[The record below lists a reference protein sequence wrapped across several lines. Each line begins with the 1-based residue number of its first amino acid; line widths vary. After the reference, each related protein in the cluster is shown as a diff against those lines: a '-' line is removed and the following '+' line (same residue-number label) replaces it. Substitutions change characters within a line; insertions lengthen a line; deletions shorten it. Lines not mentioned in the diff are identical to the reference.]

1 MTDNFTHLHVH
12 TEYSVL
18 DGINRVSKLPQIVKD
33 MGQTALAMTDHGTI
47 AGAYQHVKECRK
59 VGIKPILGMEAYYCV
74 NDRSMKEKDE
84 EGSKY
89 YHLILLAQNNTGW
102 KNLMAL
108 SSGAYNDGLYYKPRL
123 DDALLAEHSEG
134 IIATTAC
141 LGSRFSKLLLLGRRE
156 EAIRLID
163 GHNEMF
169 SGRFFAELQ
178 LHEDPEQ
185 RHLNEQ
191 LLSIAA
197 EKNIPILL
205 TNDAHYTHKE
215 HKSLHEQALCMQTN
229 DVMHNPK
236 RFTFGPIDVHVGSY
250 EWMKEQ
256 AEAKGIPYEAISNTQ
271 VITDMIDSES
281 YFMDI
286 LNRYPKYPYLPK
298 GISAWQELEYL
309 AKTKLIE
316 RMGGKPPP
324 EYRARLEMELLA
336 IKRLGFS
343 DYMLIVQHFV
353 NTAREQL
360 DVYVGPGRGS
370 AAGSL
375 VAYALGITQVDPI
388 KYGLLFERFLNPGR
402 GATPVIFSKEALA
415 QLNQY

>member
-1 MTDNFTHLHVH
+1 MTENFTHLHVH

-18 DGINRVSKLPQIVKD
+18 DGINRVPKLPQIVKD

-141 LGSRFSKLLLLGRRE
+141 LGSRFSKLLLLGRRD
-156 EAIRLID
+156 EAVRLID

-178 LHEDPEQ
+178 LHADPEQ

-205 TNDAHYTHKE
+205 TNDAHYTHEE

-229 DVMHNPK
+229 DTMHNPK

-250 EWMKEQ
+250 QWMKDQ
-256 AEAKGIPYEAISNTQ
+256 AQAKGIPYEAISNTQ
-271 VITDMIDSES
+271 IVADMIDSES
-281 YFMDI
+281 YFTDI
-286 LNRYPKYPYLPK
+286 INRYPKYPHLPK
-298 GISAWQELEYL
+298 GVHAWQELEYL
-309 AKTKLIE
+309 AKTKLIQ
-316 RMGGKPPP
+316 RIGGKPPL
-324 EYRARLEMELLA
+324 EYRQRLEMELLA

-353 NTAREQL
+353 NTAREEL

-402 GATPVIFSKEALA
+402 AATPVIFNKEMLT
-415 QLNQY
+415 QIS